1 MKTYAVIVAGGS
13 GQRMGS
19 SLPKQF
25 LPLCGKPILW
35 HTLNTFFLAINDI
48 RIILVL
54 PLSHLPYGQELRDS
68 FEKSSQISVVE
79 GGSSRY
85 DSVKSGLS
93 LIREQSGLSLIREQ
107 SIVFV
112 HDGVRCLLTPDLIQ
126 RCYETALTK
135 GNATPAVASKDSVR
149 IVTDSGNM
157 VADRNN
163 VQLIQT
169 PQAFMSDIILKAFE
183 QPYQERFTD
192 EATVVESSGTAIILV
207 PGEHENI
214 KITNPIDLLIAEK
227 VLESRL

>member
-25 LPLCGKPILW
+25 LPLCGKPVLW
-35 HTLNTFFLAINDI
+35 HTLNTFFQAINDI

-68 FEKSSQISVVE
+68 FEQSSQISVVE

-93 LIREQSGLSLIREQ
+93 LIREQS
-107 SIVFV
+107 IVFV
-112 HDGVRCLLTPDLIQ
+112 HDGVRCLLTTSLIK
-126 RCYETALTK
+126 RCYETALSK

-149 IVTDSGNM
+149 IVSDSGNM

-169 PQAFMSDIILKAFE
+169 PQVFLSDIILKAFE

>member
-25 LPLCGKPILW
+25 LPLCGKPVLW

-54 PLSHLPYGQELRDS
+54 PQSHLPYGQELRDS
-68 FEKSSQISVVE
+68 FEQSAQISVVE
-79 GGSSRY
+79 GGNSRY
-85 DSVKSGLS
+85 ESVK
-93 LIREQSGLSLIREQ
+93 SGLSLIREQ

-112 HDGVRCLLTPDLIQ
+112 HDGVRCLLTTALIQ
-126 RCYETALTK
+126 RCYETALTL
-135 GNATPAVASKDSVR
+135 GNAIPAVPSKDSVR
-149 IVTDSGNM
+149 IITGSGNV

-169 PQAFMSDIILKAFE
+169 PQTFLSHILLKAFE

-192 EATVVESSGTAIILV
+192 EATVVESCGTAIILV

-214 KITNPIDLLIAEK
+214 KITNPVDLLIAEK

>member
-25 LPLCGKPILW
+25 LPLCGKPVLW
-35 HTLNTFFLAINDI
+35 HTLNTFFEAINDI

-68 FEKSSQISVVE
+68 FEQSSQISVIE

-93 LIREQSGLSLIREQ
+93 LISEQ

-112 HDGVRCLLTPDLIQ
+112 HDGVRCLLTTDLIQ
-126 RCYETALTK
+126 RCYETALAS
-135 GNATPAVASKDSVR
+135 GNATPAVSSKDSVR
-149 IVTDSGNM
+149 IVTASGNI

-169 PQAFMSDIILKAFE
+169 PQVFLSDIILKAFE

-192 EATVVESSGTAIILV
+192 EATVVESSGTPIILV

-227 VLESRL
+227 VLESRLPESRL

>member
-19 SLPKQF
+19 PMPKQF
-25 LPLCGKPILW
+25 LPLCGKPVLW
-35 HTLNTFFLAINDI
+35 HTLNTFFLAISDI

-54 PLSHLPYGQELRDS
+54 PLSHLPYGQELKDS
-68 FEKSSQISVVE
+68 FEQSSQISVVE

-85 DSVKSGLS
+85 ESVKSGLS
-93 LIREQSGLSLIREQ
+93 LVSEQ

-112 HDGVRCLLTPDLIQ
+112 HDGVRCLLTADLIN
-126 RCYETALTK
+126 RCYQTALTS
-135 GNATPAVASKDSVR
+135 GTAIPSVPSKDSVR
-149 IVTDSGNM
+149 IVTASGNM

-169 PQAFMSDIILKAFE
+169 PQVFLSDIILKAFE

-192 EATVVESSGTAIILV
+192 EATVVESSGATIILV

-214 KITNPIDLLIAEK
+214 KITNPIDMLIAEK

>member
-25 LPLCGKPILW
+25 LPLCGKPVLW
-35 HTLNTFFLAINDI
+35 HTLNTFFQAINDI

-68 FEKSSQISVVE
+68 FEQSSQISVVE

-93 LIREQSGLSLIREQ
+93 LIREQS
-107 SIVFV
+107 IVFV
-112 HDGVRCLLTPDLIQ
+112 HDGVRCLLTTSLIK
-126 RCYETALTK
+126 RCYETALSK

-169 PQAFMSDIILKAFE
+169 PQVFLSDIILKAFE

>member
-1 MKTYAVIVAGGS
+1 
-13 GQRMGS
+13 MGS

-25 LPLCGKPILW
+25 LPLCGKPVLW
-35 HTLNTFFLAINDI
+35 HTLNTFFQAINDI

-68 FEKSSQISVVE
+68 FEQSSQISVVE

-93 LIREQSGLSLIREQ
+93 LIREQS
-107 SIVFV
+107 IVFV
-112 HDGVRCLLTPDLIQ
+112 HDGVRCLLTTSLIK
-126 RCYETALTK
+126 RCYETALSK

-169 PQAFMSDIILKAFE
+169 PQVFLSDIILKAFE